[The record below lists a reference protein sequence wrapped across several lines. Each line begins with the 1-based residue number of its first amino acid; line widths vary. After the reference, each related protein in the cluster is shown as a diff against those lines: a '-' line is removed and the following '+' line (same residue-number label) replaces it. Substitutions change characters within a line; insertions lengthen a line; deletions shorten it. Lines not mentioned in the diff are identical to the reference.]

1 MARNTL
7 IDFLEYNDREDL
19 VSKVAQILASDLSA
33 SIQERKNI
41 IFSVPGGSTPGP
53 IFDKLCEFDLDWK
66 RVSIILNDER
76 WVPENSERSN
86 TKLLRE
92 RLLIKKAAL
101 ATYISMYSGAL
112 TPELGITQLQER
124 IERSLPISVLLF
136 GMGADMHTASLFPG
150 GDNLEEALSSNA
162 PTLLP
167 MRAAGALEPRIT
179 LTAQVLN
186 SSRIKHLVIFGD
198 EKRAAFE
205 KAIDL
210 PKSIAPISA
219 ILPGASIHWAA

>member
-7 IDFLEYNDREDL
+7 IDFLEYNRREDL
-19 VSKVAQILASDLSA
+19 VSKVAEILATDLISSVKGGGNA
-33 SIQERKNI
+33 

-66 RVSIILNDER
+66 RINIILNDER
-76 WVPENSERSN
+76 WVPETSERSN

-92 RLLIKKAAL
+92 RLLIKKASL
-101 ATYISMYSGAL
+101 ATYISMYSDVL
-112 TPELGITQLQER
+112 TPEVGIPKLQER
-124 IERSLPISVLLF
+124 IEQNLPISVLLF

-150 GDNLEEALSSNA
+150 GDNLEKALSSNA

-167 MRAAGALEPRIT
+167 MRAEGALEARIT

-186 SSRIKHLVIFGD
+186 RSRIKHLVIFGK
-198 EKRAAFE
+198 EKRTALE

-210 PKSIAPISA
+210 PNRLAPISA
-219 ILPGASIHWAA
+219 ILPGASVHWAA

>member
-7 IDFLEYNDREDL
+7 IDFLEYNRREDL
-19 VSKVAQILASDLSA
+19 VSKVAEILATDLISSVKGGGNA
-33 SIQERKNI
+33 

-76 WVPENSERSN
+76 WVPETSERSN

-92 RLLIKKAAL
+92 RLLIKKASL
-101 ATYISMYSGAL
+101 ATYISMYSDVL
-112 TPELGITQLQER
+112 TPEVGIPKLQER
-124 IERSLPISVLLF
+124 IEQNLPISVLLF

-150 GDNLEEALSSNA
+150 GDNLEKALSSNA

-167 MRAAGALEPRIT
+167 MRAEGALEARIT

-186 SSRIKHLVIFGD
+186 RSRIKHLVIFGK
-198 EKRAAFE
+198 EKRTALE

-210 PKSIAPISA
+210 PNRLAPISA
-219 ILPGASIHWAA
+219 ILPGASVHWAA

>member
-7 IDFLEYNDREDL
+7 IDFLEYNHREDL
-19 VSKVAQILASDLSA
+19 VSKVAEILATDLISSVKGGGNA
-33 SIQERKNI
+33 

-76 WVPENSERSN
+76 WVPETSERSN

-92 RLLIKKAAL
+92 RLLIKKASL
-101 ATYISMYSGAL
+101 ATYISMYSDVL
-112 TPELGITQLQER
+112 TPEVGIPKLQER
-124 IERSLPISVLLF
+124 IEQNLPISVLLF

-150 GDNLEEALSSNA
+150 GDNLEKALSSNA

-167 MRAAGALEPRIT
+167 MRAEGALEARIT

-186 SSRIKHLVIFGD
+186 RSRIKHLVIFGK
-198 EKRAAFE
+198 EKRTALE

-210 PKSIAPISA
+210 PNRLAPISA
-219 ILPGASIHWAA
+219 ILPGASVHWAA

>member
-1 MARNTL
+1 M
-7 IDFLEYNDREDL
+7 IDFLEYNHREEL
-19 VSKVAQILASDLSA
+19 VSSVAQILASNLNT
-33 SIQERKNI
+33 SIQDRKNV
-41 IFSVPGGSTPGP
+41 IFSVPGGNTPGP
-53 IFDKLCEFDLDWK
+53 IFDKLCDFDLDWK
-66 RVSIILNDER
+66 KVNIILNDER
-76 WVPENSERSN
+76 WVPESSERSN

-101 ATYISMYSGAL
+101 AKYISMYSGAL
-112 TPELGITQLQER
+112 TPELGIPKLKER
-124 IERSLPISVLLF
+124 IERNLPISVLLF
-136 GMGADMHTASLFPG
+136 GMGTDMHTASIFPG
-150 GDNLEEALSSNA
+150 GDNLEEALSNNA

-167 MRAAGALEPRIT
+167 MRAGGALETRIT

-210 PKSIAPISA
+210 PYSIAPISA
-219 ILPGASIHWAA
+219 ILPGSNVHWAA